1 MPHPNRPPTAAEE
14 SAVAQHVADI
24 AATLTADHQPVSP
37 EAVVGLARIAVPR
50 AGHAGLTLVREQ
62 RRPVTVAASGRV
74 PRAVDELQYE
84 RREGPCLDA
93 TDGPSVTLSGD
104 VGRDPRWP
112 VFGPDCVRASGVHS
126 VLALRLPIGGADNAA
141 LNLYAEQVDTFSPED
156 VVAGS
161 VLAPLAALVLEAQ
174 LHRQDVRDL
183 RAALESSRVIGM
195 AVGILMSSRRVTR
208 EEAFELLRDASMAL
222 NAKLRDVASEVT
234 DTGSLPD
241 LPAPPA
247 REGRRGR

>member
-1 MPHPNRPPTAAEE
+1 MPDATDPVTAADQ

-37 EAVVGLARIAVPR
+37 EAVVGLARIAIPR

-74 PRAVDELQYE
+74 PRAVDELQYV

-93 TDGPSVTLSGD
+93 AIGPSVTLSGD

-112 VFGPDCVRASGVHS
+112 VFGPDCVRANGVHS
-126 VLALRLPIGGADNAA
+126 VLALRLPIGGADHAA
-141 LNLYAEQVDTFSPED
+141 LNLYAEDVDTFSPED

-161 VLAPLAALVLEAQ
+161 VMAPLAALVLEAQ
-174 LHRQDVRDL
+174 LRRQDVHHL

-195 AVGILMSSRRVTR
+195 AVGILMSSRRMTR

-222 NAKLRDVASEVT
+222 NAKLRDVAGEVA

-241 LPAPPA
+241 LPDSPP
-247 REGRRGR
+247 RPGG